1 MWIHGDSS
9 PSMQCLYM
17 LYASILSES
26 KNSNVPCFILEMQE
40 RGEAVCCFEEN
51 SVSEEI
57 VLVWQALMLASRA

>member
-1 MWIHGDSS
+1 MWIPGDSS

-17 LYASILSES
+17 LYVSILSES

-40 RGEAVCCFEEN
+40 RGEAVCFEEN